1 MGIALSLA
9 IWTKRSR
16 QIGHRNR
23 ETTRNGRITMPVTQY
38 RRRPR
43 RRRRRVDDDDDDQIE
58 FRHCLSFSK
67 IKGPMGRTYTLFI
80 YGGQCLLIL
89 GVLMTIGG
97 FSSGHDSGDS
107 SQVAESRALRI
118 VGPLMATVGLCMCA
132 SGCSVHKRSVQLTDR
147 IHANSGLS
155 EYETFDPS
163 SSKDVYFQLACAS
176 GFMLFLI
183 GICFTAIGF
192 SVRKYSDTGVEYMK
206 YFGPV
211 FMGLGLLMNISSGL
225 YMKYKKQSRHRGGC
239 ARNTSASPATESRHP
254 PGSDS
259 DSDVTGMGTPG
270 NMGYTE
276 RIDVER
282 GIWNTNFDFSTR
294 GPPQI
299 IKPPP
304 YQEIAGPS
312 PGHSIQEP
320 PPEYS
325 RSSPGE
331 TLPNNNSLPVLNAGA
346 NNNTNQPI
354 TNTDISHRI
363 PESSD
368 PPFPPNYHF
377 VSENSNNSD
386 LPPPPSYEVATSN
399 NQRSRSMPD
408 VC

>member
-1 MGIALSLA
+1 
-9 IWTKRSR
+9 
-16 QIGHRNR
+16 
-23 ETTRNGRITMPVTQY
+23 MPAVTVGMTAQY
-38 RRRPR
+38 RRRRR
-43 RRRRRVDDDDDDQIE
+43 RRRRRVDDDDDAQIE

-67 IKGPMGRTYTLFI
+67 IKEPMGRTYTFFI
-80 YGGQCLLIL
+80 YGGQCLLII

-97 FSSGHDSGDS
+97 FSSGYDTGDR
-107 SQVAESRALRI
+107 SQVAESRVLRI

-147 IHANSGLS
+147 MNVNSGLS

-163 SSKDVYFQLACAS
+163 SSKDVSVQLACAS

-211 FMGLGLLMNISSGL
+211 FMGLGLLMNIISAF
-225 YMKYKKQSRHRGGC
+225 YMKRKKQSRNQDGC
-239 ARNTSASPATESRHP
+239 ARNTSASPVTEIRHHA
-254 PGSDS
+254 GSESDS
-259 DSDVTGMGTPG
+259 DGPATDTPR

-299 IKPPP
+299 VKPPP

-325 RSSPGE
+325 RSPPAE
-331 TLPNNNSLPVLNAGA
+331 RLLNNHSLPVITTDAS
-346 NNNTNQPI
+346 NNTNQVL
-354 TNTDISHRI
+354 TNVDTSQRI
-363 PESSD
+363 PENSD
-368 PPFPPNYHF
+368 PAF
-377 VSENSNNSD
+377 
-386 LPPPPSYEVATSN
+386 LPSYYFCLGKW
-399 NQRSRSMPD
+399 Q
-408 VC
+408 